1 MKKIALIFLTMC
13 FSCNLQ
19 EPEPSQN
26 KTSAKQS
33 KTITDT
39 ERHSRIEAVFIEYG
53 YDQLNLTFFEE
64 DNYIL
69 IDATSRIEGVEK
81 FEYIEELFWWN
92 NDPYFDQFLLNKIRR
107 KLDEIEIRS
116 KNKIRSRTIPITTNV
131 SYNSTKN
138 C

>member
-19 EPEPSQN
+19 EPKPSQN

-39 ERHSRIEAVFIEYG
+39 ERHSRFEAVFIEYG

-92 NDPYFDQFLLNKIRR
+92 NDPYFDQFLLNKIRI
-107 KLDEIEIRS
+107 KLDEIEVQS

>member
-1 MKKIALIFLTMC
+1 
-13 FSCNLQ
+13 
-19 EPEPSQN
+19 
-26 KTSAKQS
+26 
-33 KTITDT
+33 
-39 ERHSRIEAVFIEYG
+39 VFIEYG

-69 IDATSRIEGVEK
+69 INATSRNEGVEK

-116 KNKIRSRTIPITTNV
+116 KNKIRSRTIPITTTV

>member
-1 MKKIALIFLTMC
+1 MKKIALIFLTIC

-19 EPEPSQN
+19 EPKPPQN

-39 ERHSRIEAVFIEYG
+39 ERHSRIEAVFKEYG

-69 IDATSRIEGVEK
+69 IDASSRNEGVEK

-107 KLDEIEIRS
+107 KLDEIEIQS
-116 KNKIRSRTIPITTNV
+116 KNKIRSKTIPITTTV
-131 SYNSTKN
+131 S
-138 C
+138 

>member
-19 EPEPSQN
+19 EPKPSQN

-53 YDQLNLTFFEE
+53 YYQLNLTFFEE

-92 NDPYFDQFLLNKIRR
+92 NDPYFDQFLLNKIRI
-107 KLDEIEIRS
+107 KLDEIEVQS

>member
-19 EPEPSQN
+19 EPKPSQN

-33 KTITDT
+33 KTITHT

-92 NDPYFDQFLLNKIRR
+92 NDPYFDQFLLNKIRI
-107 KLDEIEIRS
+107 KLDEIEVQS
-116 KNKIRSRTIPITTNV
+116 KNKIRSRTIPITTKV

>member
-19 EPEPSQN
+19 EPKPSQN

-69 IDATSRIEGVEK
+69 INATSRNEGVEK

-92 NDPYFDQFLLNKIRR
+92 NDPYFDQFLLNKIRI
-107 KLDEIEIRS
+107 KLDEIEVQS

>member
-19 EPEPSQN
+19 EPKPSQN

-69 IDATSRIEGVEK
+69 INATSRNEGVEK

-107 KLDEIEIRS
+107 KLDEIEILS
-116 KNKIRSRTIPITTNV
+116 KNKIRSRTIPITTTV

>member
-19 EPEPSQN
+19 EPKPSQN

-92 NDPYFDQFLLNKIRR
+92 NDPYFDQFLLNKIRI
-107 KLDEIEIRS
+107 KLDEIEVQS

>member
-19 EPEPSQN
+19 EPKPSQN

-69 IDATSRIEGVEK
+69 INVTSRNEGVEK

-92 NDPYFDQFLLNKIRR
+92 NDPYFDQFLLNKIRI
-107 KLDEIEIRS
+107 KLDEIEVQS

>member
-19 EPEPSQN
+19 EPKPSQN

-69 IDATSRIEGVEK
+69 INATSRNEGAEK

-92 NDPYFDQFLLNKIRR
+92 NDPYFDQFLLNKIRI
-107 KLDEIEIRS
+107 KLDEIEVQS